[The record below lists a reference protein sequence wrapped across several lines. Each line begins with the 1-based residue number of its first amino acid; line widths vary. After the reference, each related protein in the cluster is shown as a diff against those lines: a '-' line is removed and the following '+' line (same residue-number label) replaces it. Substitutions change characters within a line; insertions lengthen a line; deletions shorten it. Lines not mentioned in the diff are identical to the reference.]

1 MGSGKTTIGKLL
13 SEKLSLPVMDTDHVI
28 EEKLNKTI
36 REIFETEG
44 ESKFREYEH
53 QFLEMVPTDNMIIT
67 TGGGIILRK
76 ENRDWMRKNGVV
88 VYLHCEPEE
97 ILKRLEGDETR
108 PLLDGDKK
116 KNVLSIFSERAPFY
130 HDADFKVDTT
140 NKTLE
145 EIVLEIA
152 TLIK

>member
-36 REIFETEG
+36 REIFDTEG
-44 ESKFREYEH
+44 ENKFREYEH
-53 QFLEMVPTDNMIIT
+53 QFLTMMPTDDMIIT

-76 ENRDWMRKNGVV
+76 ENRDWMRKNGRVI
-88 VYLHCEPEE
+88 YLHCDPEE
-97 ILKRLEGDETR
+97 ILKRLDGDESR

-116 KNVLSIFSERAPFY
+116 KNVLTIFSERSSFY

-140 NKTLE
+140 NKTPE

-152 TLIK
+152 NLI